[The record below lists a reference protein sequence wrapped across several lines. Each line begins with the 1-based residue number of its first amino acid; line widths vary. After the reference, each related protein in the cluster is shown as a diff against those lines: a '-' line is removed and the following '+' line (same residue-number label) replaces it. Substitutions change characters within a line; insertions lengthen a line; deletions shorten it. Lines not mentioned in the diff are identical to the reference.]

1 MRPSSVVQV
10 PWTMPGMENTLSGTV
25 AKRPGR
31 VGSAAKAY
39 MTAGFS
45 VPSGVVMWWFSGVS

>member
-1 MRPSSVVQV
+1 
-10 PWTMPGMENTLSGTV
+10 MPGMENTLSGTV
-25 AKRPGR
+25 RKRPGSA
-31 VGSAAKAY
+31 GSAAKAY